1 MSASWLS
8 NRPPRAPGIAGRAA
22 LVLLLAPALGVALAV
37 ADAGARTAAAPDSGT
52 HVTRVHVTGGGVF
65 VDGNETGDSAST
77 REWSYGDRRRATRE
91 RVRQR
96 LRERIHAQM
105 DYDKGPIVVNDSG
118 SGIVRIW
125 SDAHVPAGETVDGDV
140 VAVFGSVTVEGA
152 VTGDVVA
159 VLGSVHL
166 KDGARVDGSAVS
178 VGGRLEQ
185 GPGVTVK
192 GEAVQVGITPIT
204 FGLPARSVILFA
216 VAAGWLVSMFTGW
229 IFALM
234 FPTTMLR
241 VGTVVERRPA
251 ASFFV
256 GLLSM
261 PACLV
266 ALVLLCITVIG
277 IPLAVLLP
285 MVYRVMGYAGQ
296 LAATAV
302 LGARLSRRA
311 LVQGLMTPL
320 LAGTLFVAIL
330 LGIGGLVL
338 VGERSS
344 QPVALFFLLSGGLLL
359 LGLGALGTG
368 AFLLSR
374 FGTRPR
380 EVLWHGHAPLP
391 HGVVPAT
398 GQVSPPATG

>member
-8 NRPPRAPGIAGRAA
+8 SPPRPPRAPGIAGRAA
-22 LVLLLAPALGVALAV
+22 LVLVCALALAV
-37 ADAGARTAAAPDSGT
+37 DAGARTAPAVSDSGS
-52 HVTRVHVTGGGVF
+52 HVTRVRVTNGGVY
-65 VDGNETGDSAST
+65 VNGKEADDSTSYG
-77 REWSYGDRRRATRE
+77 WSYSDRERATRD
-91 RVRQR
+91 RIRQR
-96 LRERIHAQM
+96 LRDRIHARM
-105 DYDKGPIVVNDSG
+105 DLDKGPIVVDDSG

-185 GPGVTVK
+185 GQGVNVK
-192 GEAVQVGITPIT
+192 GETVQVGITPIT

-216 VAAGWLVSMFTGW
+216 IAAGWLVSMFTGW

-234 FPTTMLR
+234 FPTSMLR

-261 PACLV
+261 PAVLV
-266 ALVLLCITVIG
+266 GLVLLCITVIG

-285 MVYRVMGYAGQ
+285 MVYMLMGYAGQ

-302 LGARLSRRA
+302 LGARLTRRQ
-311 LVQGLMTPL
+311 LVTGLMTPL
-320 LAGTLFVAIL
+320 FVGTLFVAVL
-330 LGIGGLVL
+330 LGIGGLLL
-338 VGERSS
+338 VGDRSS
-344 QPVALFFLLSGGLLL
+344 QPVALFFLLSGCLLL

-380 EVLWHGHAPLP
+380 EVVWQGHAPLP
-391 HGVVPAT
+391 HGVAAAA
-398 GQVSPPATG
+398 PPATG

>member
-1 MSASWLS
+1 MSGFSLS
-8 NRPPRAPGIAGRAA
+8 RQHRPPRAPGIAG
-22 LVLLLAPALGVALAV
+22 LLALALLCGPGVS
-37 ADAGARTAAAPDSGT
+37 GAIAAAARPTPAAGDSGT
-52 HVTRVHVTGGGVF
+52 QATRVRVSDRGVY
-65 VDGNETGDSAST
+65 VDGQDAGDSLRSDRYDWNR
-77 REWSYGDRRRATRE
+77 RERMRRRIHDKIE
-91 RVRQR
+91 RSI
-96 LRERIHAQM
+96 ERNIDH
-105 DYDKGPIVVNDSG
+105 GPIVVDSG

-125 SDAHVPAGETVDGDV
+125 SDAHVPAGDTVDGDV

-178 VGGRLEQ
+178 VGGHLEQ
-185 GPGVTVK
+185 GEGVTVR
-192 GEAVQVGITPIT
+192 GETVQVGLSPIT

-216 VAAGWLVSMFTGW
+216 IAAGWLVSLFTGW

-234 FPTTMLR
+234 FPTGMLR

-251 ASFFV
+251 ASFFL

-266 ALVLLCITVIG
+266 GIVLLCITVIG

-285 MVYRVMGYAGQ
+285 MAYMLMGYAGQ

-302 LGARLSRRA
+302 LGARLSRRTLA
-311 LVQGLMTPL
+311 NGLMTPL
-320 LAGTLFVAIL
+320 LVGTLFVAVL
-330 LGIGGLVL
+330 LGIGGIVM
-338 VGERSS
+338 VGGHAS
-344 QPVALFFLLSGGLLL
+344 QPVALFFLLSGCLLL

-380 EVLWHGHAPLP
+380 DVAWQGHAPLP
-391 HGVVPAT
+391 HGVTPVP
-398 GQVSPPATG
+398 GQPAAG

>member
-8 NRPPRAPGIAGRAA
+8 SQHRPPRAPGIAGRAA
-22 LVLLLAPALGVALAV
+22 LVLACTLALA
-37 ADAGARTAAAPDSGT
+37 ADAGARTAPAMGDSGT
-52 HVTRVHVTGGGVF
+52 HVTRVRVTSGGNVYVNGKEA
-65 VDGNETGDSAST
+65 DDSTST
-77 REWSYGDRRRATRE
+77 HWSYGDRRDRI
-91 RVRQR
+91 RQR
-96 LRERIHAQM
+96 LHDRIRARA
-105 DYDKGPIVVNDSG
+105 DFDRGPIIVDDQG

-166 KDGARVDGSAVS
+166 KDGARGDGSAVS

-185 GPGVTVK
+185 GQGVNVK
-192 GEAVQVGITPIT
+192 GETVQVGITPIPL
-204 FGLPARSVILFA
+204 GLPARSVILFA
-216 VAAGWLVSMFTGW
+216 IAAGWLVSMFTGW

-234 FPTTMLR
+234 FPTSMLR
-241 VGTVVERRPA
+241 VATVVERRPA
-251 ASFFV
+251 ASFFL

-285 MVYRVMGYAGQ
+285 MVYMVMGYAGQ

-302 LGARLSRRA
+302 LGARLTRRQ
-311 LVQGLMTPL
+311 LVSGLMTPL
-320 LAGTLFVAIL
+320 FVGTLFVAIL

-338 VGERSS
+338 VGERAS
-344 QPVALFFLLSGGLLL
+344 QPVALFFLLSGCLLL

-380 EVLWHGHAPLP
+380 EVVWQGHAPLP
-391 HGVVPAT
+391 HGVAPAAGPVSPSAT
-398 GQVSPPATG
+398 G